1 MLSQDNEIIFIG
13 SGVSNLSCAIK
24 LAKKYKKKITV
35 LEAGNNEY
43 DEVSKSYFDGET
55 SGDKYVKLKDIR
67 YRGFLGSLNKWYG
80 WCRPVHGEQM
90 HKWGFSK
97 KDLEIYISEACNF
110 FSISKIFNKK
120 KIWDTYEVFEMK
132 QADPKS
138 VNKKIKEKINQ
149 LKNIEII
156 FNAQAYQIEKFDE
169 KYEISLFF
177 KNKKIKIKTKILV
190 IGGGC
195 FENSRIMLYSKL
207 HSKNNFLSN
216 HQFIGKKFY
225 DHPQLESGE
234 FTANY
239 DEFLNL
245 FRIEKDY
252 KFTSTNLIHLR
263 NIDYIKKKYSLNH
276 HLTLTFI
283 THPEK
288 LKNFIRLSVCKY
300 PKLNDKIT
308 KSINDNIC
316 LRGLL
321 LSLTPSFEN
330 MSFIELSDTLDP
342 NKINQ
347 IKLNY
352 HWKNDEG
359 IMKTYEIITKKFLK
373 DLVKNDL
380 GRGYIMDY
388 QKAVGRVNTLGSTY
402 HPTGGTII
410 GKNENDGVVDHDLEV
425 FKNKNL
431 FIIGSSVFPPGNV
444 INPTLTITAL
454 SLRLADKINNILIN
468 QK

>member
-1 MLSQDNEIIFIG
+1 M
-13 SGVSNLSCAIK
+13 
-24 LAKKYKKKITV
+24 
-35 LEAGNNEY
+35 
-43 DEVSKSYFDGET
+43 
-55 SGDKYVKLKDIR
+55 
-67 YRGFLGSLNKWYG
+67 
-80 WCRPVHGEQM
+80 
-90 HKWGFSK
+90 
-97 KDLEIYISEACNF
+97 
-110 FSISKIFNKK
+110 
-120 KIWDTYEVFEMK
+120 
-132 QADPKS
+132 
-138 VNKKIKEKINQ
+138 
-149 LKNIEII
+149 
-156 FNAQAYQIEKFDE
+156 
-169 KYEISLFF
+169 
-177 KNKKIKIKTKILV
+177 
-190 IGGGC
+190 
-195 FENSRIMLYSKL
+195 
-207 HSKNNFLSN
+207 
-216 HQFIGKKFY
+216 
-225 DHPQLESGE
+225 
-234 FTANY
+234 
-239 DEFLNL
+239 
-245 FRIEKDY
+245 
-252 KFTSTNLIHLR
+252 
-263 NIDYIKKKYSLNH
+263 
-276 HLTLTFI
+276 TFI

-359 IMKTYEIITKKFLK
+359 IIKTYEIITKKFLK

-380 GRGYIMDY
+380 GRGYFMDY
-388 QKAVGRVNTLGSTY
+388 QKAVGGDNILGSTY

-454 SLRLADKINNILIN
+454 SLRLADKIINILIN

>member
-1 MLSQDNEIIFIG
+1 MLRYNNEIIFIG
-13 SGVSNLSCAIK
+13 SGVSSLSCAIK
-24 LAKKYKKKITV
+24 LAKKYKKKITI
-35 LEAGNNEY
+35 LECGGNKY
-43 DEVSKSYFDGET
+43 DEVSKSYFDGEN
-55 SGDKYVKLKDIR
+55 SGDKYLNLRDIR
-67 YRGFLGSLNKWYG
+67 YRGFLGSLNRWYG
-80 WCRPVHGEQM
+80 WCRPVHDEQI
-90 HKWGFSK
+90 HRWGFSK
-97 KDLEIYISEACNF
+97 KDLEAYITEACNF
-110 FSISKIFNKK
+110 FSIPKFFNKK
-120 KIWDTYEVFEMK
+120 NIWDTYEVFEMK
-132 QADPKS
+132 QADKNS
-138 VNKKIKEKINQ
+138 VNKKIKEKVNQ
-149 LKNIEII
+149 LKNIEIV

-169 KYEISLFF
+169 MYEISLFV

-207 HSKNNFLSN
+207 HSKNSFLSN

-225 DHPQLESGE
+225 DHPQFESGE
-234 FTANY
+234 FTAHY
-239 DEFLNL
+239 DKFLNL

-252 KFTSTNLIHLR
+252 KFTSYNLIHLR

-276 HLTLTFI
+276 HLTFTFI

-288 LKNFIRLSVCKY
+288 LKNFIRLSVCRY

-308 KSINDNIC
+308 KLINDNIC
-316 LRGLL
+316 LRGILL
-321 LSLTPSFEN
+321 NFTPSFEN
-330 MSFIELSDTLDP
+330 VSFLELSDTLDP

-352 HWKNDEG
+352 YWINDEG
-359 IMKTYEIITKKFLK
+359 IIKTYEMITKKFLK
-373 DLVKNDL
+373 DLVEKDL
-380 GRGYIMDY
+380 GRGYLLDY
-388 QKAVGRVNTLGSTY
+388 QKAVKKDSILGSTY

-410 GKNENDGVVDHDLEV
+410 GKNEDDGVVDRDLEV

-431 FIIGSSVFPPGNV
+431 FIVGSSVFPPGNA

-454 SLRLADKINNILIN
+454 SLRLADKISKILVN